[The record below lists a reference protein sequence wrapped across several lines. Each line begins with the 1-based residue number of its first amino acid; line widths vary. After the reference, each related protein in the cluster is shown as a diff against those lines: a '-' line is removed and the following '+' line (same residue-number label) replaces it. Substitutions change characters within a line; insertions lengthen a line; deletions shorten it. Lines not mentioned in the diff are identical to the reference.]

1 MKGSPYIAWAKSR
14 LGIRYNLAASGVRA
28 CPPELLEPTLEDF
41 TLGGAFPNGWTP
53 LLERIARRYGVT
65 ESQVVLEHGCGMADH
80 LACAA
85 LLEPGDEVLIEH
97 PAYEPLVA
105 LPRYLGATVRG
116 FDRVPEDGWRLDP
129 DRVASALTPRTRMVI
144 LSNLHNPSGA
154 LVGGEELRA
163 LGEIALER
171 GIHVLVDEVYL
182 EWLGDDGVPSAAR
195 LGPPFVATTSLTK
208 AYGLDWLRAGWVLA
222 PPDVAERIRR
232 MQDLFSGH
240 IAQPTQRLAAKALD
254 RAMALLA
261 LLRPQV
267 ERNRELVDRFVREH
281 ERLSW
286 VPPVAGTV
294 GFVQLRDGSVDALV
308 ETLET
313 RYDTTVA
320 PGRFFGMPDWFRVGF
335 GMDTAVLEEGL
346 ARLAAALESL

>member
-28 CPPELLEPTLEDF
+28 CPAALLEPTLDDF
-41 TLGGAFPNGWTP
+41 TLGGGYPEGWPP
-53 LLERIARRYGVT
+53 LIERIARRYGVAG
-65 ESQVVLEHGCGMADH
+65 SQVVLEHGCSMADH
-80 LACAA
+80 LVCAA
-85 LLEPGDEVLIEH
+85 LLEPGDDVLVEQ

-105 LPRYLGATVRG
+105 LPRYLGAMVRG
-116 FDRVPEDGWRLDP
+116 FNRVPEDGWRLDP
-129 DRVASALTPRTRMVI
+129 ERVVAALTPRTRMVI
-144 LSNLHNPSGA
+144 LSNLHNPTGA
-154 LVGGEELRA
+154 LAGEPELRA
-163 LGEIALER
+163 LGALAAER

-182 EWLGDDGVPSAAR
+182 EWLHDDGMPSAAR
-195 LGPPFVATTSLTK
+195 LGPPFIAASSLTK

-240 IAQPTQRLAAKALD
+240 IAQPTQRLAAKAFD
-254 RAMALLA
+254 RAAALLA
-261 LLRPQV
+261 PLHGLV
-267 ERNRELVDRFVREH
+267 ARNRDLVDRFVSAH

-286 VPPVAGTV
+286 VRPVAGTV
-294 GFVQLRDGSVDALV
+294 GFVHLRDGSVDELV

-320 PGRFFGMPDWFRVGF
+320 PGRFFGMPTWFRIGF
-335 GMDTAVLEEGL
+335 GMETAVLEEGL
-346 ARLAAALESL
+346 ARLAAALKE

>member
-28 CPPELLEPTLEDF
+28 CPAELLEPTLDDF
-41 TLGGAFPNGWTP
+41 TLGGPYPEGWP
-53 LLERIARRYGVT
+53 ALIQRIARRYGVA
-65 ESQVVLEHGCGMADH
+65 ESQVILAHGCSMANH
-80 LACAA
+80 LVFAA
-85 LLEPGDEVLIEH
+85 LLEPGDDVLVEQ

-105 LPRYLGATVRG
+105 VPRYLGALVRG
-116 FDRVPEDGWRLDP
+116 FNRLPEDGWRLDP
-129 DRVASALTPRTRMVI
+129 ERVAAMLTPRTRMVI

-154 LVGGEELRA
+154 LAGQAELRE
-163 LGEIALER
+163 LGVLAANR

-182 EWLGDDGVPSAAR
+182 EWLHDDGMPSAAR
-195 LGPPFVATTSLTK
+195 LGPPFIATGSLTK

-232 MQDLFSGH
+232 VQDLFSGH
-240 IAQPTQRLAAKALD
+240 IAQPTQRLAARALD
-254 RAMALLA
+254 RAAALLA
-261 LLRPQV
+261 PLQGQV
-267 ERNRELVDRFVREH
+267 GRNRNLVDRFVSAH

-286 VPPVAGTV
+286 VRPVAGTV
-294 GFVQLRDGSVDALV
+294 GFVHLRDGSVDELV
-308 ETLET
+308 RTLET

-320 PGRFFGMPDWFRVGF
+320 PGQFFGMPTWFRIGF

-346 ARLAAALESL
+346 ARLAAALAK